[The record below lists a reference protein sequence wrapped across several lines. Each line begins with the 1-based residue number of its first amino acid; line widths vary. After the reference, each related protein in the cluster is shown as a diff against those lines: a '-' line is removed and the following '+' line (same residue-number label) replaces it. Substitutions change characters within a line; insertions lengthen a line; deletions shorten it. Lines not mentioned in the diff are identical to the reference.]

1 MQILEVTFESKITT
15 EWMTK
20 GGNMIYAEF
29 EMNGNT
35 VESIHLWYIECSS
48 LQNWWSCIMTK

>member
-35 VESIHLWYIECSS
+35 VESIHL
-48 LQNWWSCIMTK
+48 